1 MFGSAEALRLQREE
15 LEAKVAH
22 SDARLAER
30 KAAQLR
36 EIEERRLAAALAEEE
51 RLANVEEQKRAKE
64 YASSALASNAEIKE
78 QRIEEAA
85 RRKVVGD
92 VMRAEASRL
101 RFKKKRLRADRRVQ
115 VRDPIC
121 PVFIPLQSRLQS
133 LPAGARAPVDCG
145 SAVVVRPQEIE
156 FERLL
161 AKERSDAKMG
171 KTGALI
177 TAKKD
182 LNEGRRA
189 QKT

>member
-1 MFGSAEALRLQREE
+1 MPYAPVFGSAEALRLQREE

-121 PVFIPLQSRLQS
+121 LVCILHVPLQS
-133 LPAGARAPVDCG
+133 G
-145 SAVVVRPQEIE
+145 
-156 FERLL
+156 
-161 AKERSDAKMG
+161 
-171 KTGALI
+171 
-177 TAKKD
+177 
-182 LNEGRRA
+182 
-189 QKT
+189 